1 MPERLRFDFTH
12 PEPLSSDELRAVE
25 AEVNERILA
34 GIATEI
40 RELPIEE
47 AKELGAIA
55 LFGEKYGNI
64 VRVVEVPEVSIEL
77 CGGSHVRNTGEI
89 GSFRILSESG
99 IGSGIRRIEAVTGHA
114 AYRLAKQD
122 MNDLA
127 QAAELLKARPQELLE
142 KLEKLLAEKKE
153 LAQELSSLHQ
163 AQAKDQVGD
172 LVKNAVTQDGLRIA
186 KGIVEVADV
195 QELRALGDMLK
206 GRDDIQALLLGARI
220 GEKVNLVA
228 MADATAVARGIHAG
242 NAVKAAAKVAGGGG
256 GGRPDMA
263 QAGGKDPA
271 KLGEA
276 IEAGVAVMLQA
287 LA

>member
-1 MPERLRFDFTH
+1 M
-12 PEPLSSDELRAVE
+12 
-25 AEVNERILA
+25 
-34 GIATEI
+34 
-40 RELPIEE
+40 
-47 AKELGAIA
+47 
-55 LFGEKYGNI
+55 
-64 VRVVEVPEVSIEL
+64 
-77 CGGSHVRNTGEI
+77 
-89 GSFRILSESG
+89 
-99 IGSGIRRIEAVTGHA
+99 
-114 AYRLAKQD
+114 
-122 MNDLA
+122 
-127 QAAELLKARPQELLE
+127 
-142 KLEKLLAEKKE
+142 
-153 LAQELSSLHQ
+153 HQ